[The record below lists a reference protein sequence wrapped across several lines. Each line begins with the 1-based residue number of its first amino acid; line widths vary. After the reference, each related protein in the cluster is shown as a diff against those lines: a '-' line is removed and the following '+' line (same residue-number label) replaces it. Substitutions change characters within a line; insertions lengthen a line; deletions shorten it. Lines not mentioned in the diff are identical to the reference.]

1 MDGVRLRHGVVIPEA
16 ELSESFARSGGPGGQ
31 HVNTSATKAELRF
44 DVDRSRAL
52 TDEQKQRVRR
62 HLAPRLT
69 GDGVL
74 VLSASEHR
82 SQTRNRETAR
92 ARLAHLLDEAL
103 APPRPRK
110 PTRRP
115 RRANERRLERKKRRG
130 ERKRLRQPPAPP

>member
-1 MDGVRLRHGVVIPEA
+1 MDGVRLRDGVVIPEA

-44 DVDRSRAL
+44 DVAGSGAL
-52 TDEQKQRVRR
+52 TDEQKQRVRQ
-62 HLAPRLT
+62 HLASRLT

-74 VLSASEHR
+74 VLAASEHR
-82 SQTRNRETAR
+82 SQARNRETAR

-103 APPRPRK
+103 APQRPRK

-115 RRANERRLERKKRRG
+115 RRAEERRLAAKKRRG
-130 ERKRLRQPPAPP
+130 ERKRLRQRPEAP